1 MKVRTIKILKLLFL
15 LIITLLAIIPFIWV
29 LISSFKTNGEILES
43 ALSLPKHINFQGYID
58 AFKTSPLLSY
68 YWNSIIIAVSGTVL
82 NTFIVGM
89 AAYVLARFD
98 FKLNKPILLIFS
110 LSLLI
115 PFTAL
120 ILPTFMIVKNI
131 GLYDKRIGLILVY
144 MALGLPTTLYI
155 LRSYFLSIPKE
166 IEEASY
172 IDGGNFFKTYI
183 KIIIPIAKPGFATAA
198 VLQFLLCW
206 NEFLYAL
213 VLTNSSKVRTV
224 PLAINYFLSQFSFDY
239 RALFAAIVI
248 INIPSILSFVILQ
261 EQVVDSLAAG
271 SVKG

>member
-1 MKVRTIKILKLLFL
+1 MKKRIIPILKYTF
-15 LIITLLAIIPFIWV
+15 LIIITIIAVVPFIWV
-29 LISSFKTNGEILES
+29 LMSSFKTNGEILES
-43 ALSLPKHINFQGYID
+43 ALSFPKQFNFQGYLD

-68 YWNSIIIAVSGTVL
+68 YLNSIIIALTGTFL
-82 NTFIVGM
+82 NAFLVGM
-89 AAYVLARFD
+89 AAYVLARFN
-98 FKLNKPILLIFS
+98 FKLKKPIFIILS
-110 LSLLI
+110 LSLLL

-120 ILPTFMIVKNI
+120 ILPTFMIVKKI
-131 GLYDKRIGLILVY
+131 GLYDSRFGLIVVY
-144 MALGLPTTLYI
+144 MSLGLPTTLYI
-155 LRSYFLSIPKE
+155 LRSYFLSIPKS
-166 IEEASY
+166 IEEAAY
-172 IDGGNFFKTYI
+172 IDGAGFFKTFVQ
-183 KIIIPIAKPGFATAA
+183 IIIPIAKPGFATAA

-213 VLTNSSKVRTV
+213 VLTNSKSVRTV

-248 INIPSILSFVILQ
+248 INIPSILSFIFLQ

>member
-1 MKVRTIKILKLLFL
+1 MKEKSIKLLKILFL
-15 LIITLLAIIPFIWV
+15 LTVTLIAVVPFVWV
-29 LISSFKTNGEILES
+29 LLSSFKTNGEILDS
-43 ALSLPKHINFQGYID
+43 ALALPKQINFQGYVD
-58 AFKTSPLLSY
+58 AFKTSPLLDY
-68 YWNSIIIAVSGTVL
+68 YFNSIIVAVSGTLL
-82 NTFIVGM
+82 NAFLVGM
-89 AAYVLARFD
+89 AAYVLARFN
-98 FKLNKPILLIFS
+98 FKLKKPLFVMFS
-110 LSLLI
+110 LSLLL

-120 ILPTFMIVKNI
+120 ILPTFMIVKRI
-131 GLYDKRIGLILVY
+131 GLYDSRIGLIAVY

-166 IEEASY
+166 IEEAAY
-172 IDGGNFFKTYI
+172 IDGANFFKTYI

>member
-1 MKVRTIKILKLLFL
+1 MKEKTIKLWKNLFL
-15 LIITLLAIIPFIWV
+15 LIVTLIAVVPFVWV
-29 LISSFKTNGEILES
+29 LLSSFKTNGEILDS
-43 ALSLPKHINFQGYID
+43 ALALPKQINFQGYVD
-58 AFKTSPLLSY
+58 AFKTSPLLDY
-68 YWNSIIIAVSGTVL
+68 YFNSIIVAVSGTLL
-82 NTFIVGM
+82 NAFLVGM
-89 AAYVLARFD
+89 AAYVLARFN
-98 FKLNKPILLIFS
+98 FKLKKLLFVMFS
-110 LSLLI
+110 LSLLL

-120 ILPTFMIVKNI
+120 ILPTFMIVKQI
-131 GLYDKRIGLILVY
+131 GLYDSRIGLILVY

-166 IEEASY
+166 IEEAAY
-172 IDGGNFFKTYI
+172 IDGANFFKTYI